1 MNKQRPNIL
10 QIQKYLKGE
19 LDAKAMH
26 QLEREAQH
34 DPFLM
39 DALEGYQI
47 AGSNQQRNL
56 DILSKQLAQRTEKQ
70 PRRIIPWTT
79 ISIAAGVV
87 GFMIVVGLLYKD
99 KDDDPTQPK
108 LAQVTVAP
116 KSQADATDTT
126 TAVARLKAI
135 DLANLQADKKA
146 QLSSALRRQQANLA
160 QDKAIVANKP
170 IATVNNADG
179 SLAEVVMSPAPG
191 AKGDSNRMP
200 LDEMVIGAISAP
212 KTDTVH
218 MPLTVAIK
226 KRPISQS
233 LPGKVDGVTSEPKK
247 PTSAYDLN
255 KLNLPPGYSPNTVA
269 TNNSPLPIQG
279 ITVKADNNA
288 TTALTN
294 NANRVFGSPASSQNQ
309 TVDVG
314 YSGFANLK
322 TNANADSV
330 NIAGLN
336 TKLPAINN
344 AAANNAAITRNTIDD
359 EDTDPT
365 AAHPA
370 KGWMVFRVYI
380 AKNSYLPAGEKPG
393 IVEVKFTVAA
403 DGKLSNIKITKSLSA
418 VADKKAIDLIAKGPK
433 WKGNVSGQPQEITQ
447 SIGFVNKK

>member
-1 MNKQRPNIL
+1 MDKQRPNIL

-39 DALEGYQI
+39 DALEGYQM
-47 AGSNQQRNL
+47 AGGNQQGNM
-56 DILSKQLAQRTEKQ
+56 DILSKRLAQRTEKQ
-70 PRRIIPWTT
+70 PRRIIPWTS
-79 ISIAAGVV
+79 ISIAAGIV
-87 GFMIVVGLLYKD
+87 GFMIVVGLLYKGN
-99 KDDDPTQPK
+99 DDPTQPK

-116 KSQADATDTT
+116 KSQADTTDTT
-126 TAVARLKAI
+126 TAIGRLKAN
-135 DLANLQADKKA
+135 DLAELQADKKT
-146 QLSSALRRQQANLA
+146 LSSALRSRP
-160 QDKAIVANKP
+160 ANKEF
-170 IATVNNADG
+170 IADRSAASSGGT
-179 SLAEVVMSPAPG
+179 SLKEVVMSPAPG
-191 AKGDSNRMP
+191 VKADSNRMP

-212 KTDTVH
+212 KTDTVD

-279 ITVKADNNA
+279 ITVKADNKA

-294 NANRVFGSPASSQNQ
+294 NANGIYASPASSQNQ
-309 TVDVG
+309 TADVG

-370 KGWMVFRVYI
+370 TGWMVFRVYI
-380 AKNSYLPAGEKPG
+380 AKNSYLSAGEKPG

-418 VADKKAIDLIAKGPK
+418 IADKKAIDLITHGPK
-433 WKGNVSGQPQEITQ
+433 WKGNANGKPQEVTQ
-447 SIGFVNKK
+447 PIGFVNKK

>member
-47 AGSNQQRNL
+47 AGSNQQGNL
-56 DILSKQLAQRTEKQ
+56 DMLAKRLRQRTEKK

-87 GFMIVVGLLYKD
+87 GFMIVVGLLYKGN
-99 KDDDPTQPK
+99 DDPMQPK
-108 LAQVTVAP
+108 LAQVNMVP
-116 KSQADATDTT
+116 KPQADTIDAAT
-126 TAVARLKAI
+126 AIARLKAN
-135 DLANLQADKKA
+135 DWAKLQADKKT
-146 QLSSALRRQQANLA
+146 LNSALRSGPKTMAT
-160 QDKAIVANKP
+160 DKQFMADKS
-170 IATVNNADG
+170 ATVSSGDA

-191 AKGDSNRMP
+191 VKADSNRMP
-200 LDEMVIGAISAP
+200 LDEMVIGAIATP
-212 KTDTVH
+212 TTDTVD

-226 KRPISQS
+226 KRPISQA
-233 LPGKVDGVTSEPKK
+233 LPGKADGVNTEPKK

-255 KLNLPPGYSPNTVA
+255 KLNLPGYSPNTVIG
-269 TNNSPLPIQG
+269 NNSPLPIQG
-279 ITVKADNNA
+279 ITVKADNKA

-294 NANRVFGSPASSQNQ
+294 NANGIYASPNSSQNQ
-309 TVDVG
+309 TADVG

-330 NIAGLN
+330 NMAGLN

-344 AAANNAAITRNTIDD
+344 ATANNAAITRNTIDD

-403 DGKLSNIKITKSLSA
+403 DGKLSNIKVTKSLSA
-418 VADKKAIDLIAKGPK
+418 AADKKAIGLVAKGPK
-433 WKGNVSGQPQEITQ
+433 WKGNTNGKAQEITQ